1 MVDQG
6 LELLFSMLRSGG
18 DRLSPAVCS
27 VRNLTSR
34 FQKRHYILLM
44 LMEDAM
50 NLEVG
55 KLIQAFDGICRTLH
69 MLVVNLPATIF
80 SLPTVWYFAATA
92 YTVPGLAA

>member
-1 MVDQG
+1 
-6 LELLFSMLRSGG
+6 
-18 DRLSPAVCS
+18 
-27 VRNLTSR
+27 
-34 FQKRHYILLM
+34 
-44 LMEDAM
+44 M
-50 NLEVG
+50 NLEAG